1 MSHPHERGH
10 LPGGG
15 ASFWEGAGKGRWG
28 EKGSRDLWGPW
39 SNQGVGSMKH
49 GEARI
54 LGVGEKDWRQ
64 LGRSASNAAK
74 ATVVNGGTL
83 TAPILLVLSEDHR

>member
-1 MSHPHERGH
+1 VG
-10 LPGGG
+10 
-15 ASFWEGAGKGRWG
+15 WWG

-54 LGVGEKDWRQ
+54 LGVVEKDWRQ
-64 LGRSASNAAK
+64 LGRSGSNAAK
-74 ATVVNGGTL
+74 ATIVNGPTGGG
-83 TAPILLVLSEDHR
+83 PILLVLTEDHP